1 MLTRRGL
8 LSGVAGG
15 IVLGSGAA
23 AFVARSA
30 AAFTLE
36 PMPKPVA
43 GAFALGCKPLAGGDH
58 SQLIADA
65 QAQLRQE
72 ISGGALPANAQQIV
86 VCPICGCRFT
96 VTVASAY

>member
-8 LSGVAGG
+8 LSGVAFG
-15 IVLGSGAA
+15 GAA

-43 GAFALGCKPLAGGDH
+43 GAFALACKQLAGGDH

-72 ISGGALPANAQQIV
+72 ISGGVLPANAQQIV

-96 VTVASAY
+96 VTADSSF

>member
-8 LSGVAGG
+8 LSGVALGG
-15 IVLGSGAA
+15 VAA
-23 AFVARSA
+23 IAGRSA

-43 GAFALGCKPLAGGDH
+43 SAFALACRPLTGPGGDH
-58 SQLIADA
+58 SGLISDA
-65 QAQLRQE
+65 QALLRKE
-72 ISGGALPANAQQIV
+72 ISGGVLPATARQTV

-96 VTVASAY
+96 VTASAAY